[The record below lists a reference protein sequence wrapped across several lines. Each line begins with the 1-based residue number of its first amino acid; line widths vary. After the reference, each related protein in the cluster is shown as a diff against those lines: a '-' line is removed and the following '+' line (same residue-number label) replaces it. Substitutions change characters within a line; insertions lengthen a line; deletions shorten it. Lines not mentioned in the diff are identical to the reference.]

1 MNIPAPYLLYLGAA
15 TDPLAIKTSRGV
27 ADWRRDLCVG
37 QRRLPGCELTLG
49 LEDLSYAEA
58 VARGAKTL
66 ILGEANAGGMLSDG
80 SAREAVAALE
90 AGLNVASGLHQRIAQ
105 HPEIRDAARR
115 TGRLLFDVRE
125 PPTDLPI
132 GNGRPRAGRRLLT
145 VGTDCSVG
153 KMYTSLA
160 LERELR
166 RQGRLADF
174 RATGQTGILVAGSGV
189 PIDAVIAD
197 FIAGAAEWLSPARH
211 DGGWDII
218 EGQGSL
224 FHPSYAGVSLGLLH
238 GSQPNALVMCHEPT
252 RTHMRGLPGRALP
265 PLKECLLANLEA
277 ARVTQPEVVAVGI
290 ALNTSKLDAMA
301 ARRVCEQIENDLA
314 LPCEDP
320 IAMGASRIV
329 RRLLDCFPDS
339 PPAMSSKANEAGS
352 LTA

>member
-1 MNIPAPYLLYLGAA
+1 MNIPAPYLVYLGAA
-15 TDPLAIKTSRGV
+15 TDPLSIKTSRGV
-27 ADWRRDLCVG
+27 AEWRRELCVG

-58 VARGAKTL
+58 VARGAKTM
-66 ILGEANAGGMLSDG
+66 ILGEANAGGVLSDV
-80 SAREAVAALE
+80 SVRETIAALE
-90 AGLNVASGLHQRIAQ
+90 AGLHVASGLHERLSD
-105 HPEIRDAARR
+105 HPGIRSAGKRTDRR
-115 TGRLLFDVRE
+115 MFDVRQ
-125 PPTDLPI
+125 PPPNLPI
-132 GNGRPRAGRRLLT
+132 GTGLPRPGRRLLT
-145 VGTDCSVG
+145 VGTDCSIG

-174 RATGQTGILVAGSGV
+174 RATGQTGILVAGGGV

-197 FIAGAAEWLSPARH
+197 FIAGAAEWLSPARY

-252 RTHMRGLPGRALP
+252 RTHMRGLPDRSIP
-265 PLKECLLANLEA
+265 SLKECLLANIEA
-277 ARVTQPEVVAVGI
+277 ARLTQPDVIAVGV
-290 ALNTSKLDAMA
+290 ALNTSKLDVQT
-301 ARRVCEQIENDLA
+301 ARRRCEQVEHELD

-320 IAMGASRIV
+320 IAMGTSKIV
-329 RRLLDCFPDS
+329 RRLLECFPDS
-339 PPAMSSKANEAGS
+339 ASAPKLNATDS

>member
-1 MNIPAPYLLYLGAA
+1 M
-15 TDPLAIKTSRGV
+15 
-27 ADWRRDLCVG
+27 
-37 QRRLPGCELTLG
+37 
-49 LEDLSYAEA
+49 
-58 VARGAKTL
+58 
-66 ILGEANAGGMLSDG
+66 ILGEANAGGILSDV
-80 SAREAVAALE
+80 SARAAVAALE
-90 AGLNVASGLHQRIAQ
+90 AGLNVASGLHRRLSQ
-105 HPEIRDAARR
+105 HPEIRDAAQR

-125 PPTDLPI
+125 PPADLPI
-132 GNGRPRAGRRLLT
+132 GNGTPRPGRRLLT

-189 PIDAVIAD
+189 PIDAVVAD
-197 FIAGAAEWLSPARH
+197 FIAGAAEWLSPARY

-238 GSQPNALVMCHEPT
+238 GSQPNALVLCHEPT
-252 RTHMRGLPGRALP
+252 RTHIRGLPGRAIPSLQ
-265 PLKECLLANLEA
+265 ECLLANLAA
-277 ARVTQPEVVAVGI
+277 ARVTQPDVVAVGI
-290 ALNTSKLDAMA
+290 ALNTSKLDASA
-301 ARRVCEQIENDLA
+301 ARRLCQQIERELD

-320 IAMGASRIV
+320 IAMGTGNIV
-329 RRLLDCFPDS
+329 RRLLESFPDS
-339 PPAMSSKANEAGS
+339 LPAAGPKLSAAGS